1 MSVTVVVGATGAL
14 GVPVAQRLSDEGHAL
29 VLVAR
34 SQDAVADLAHSLGA
48 DAVAADVTSDDDV
61 AKVAQHIQGKGLRML
76 VYLPAAPMTTNVL
89 TADTAALTGAFDVKV
104 NGLLRFIK
112 ALDAEF
118 VPGTKIVV
126 VSGTFAFDPSPMA
139 ASAGVANAA
148 QVNLVRQL
156 QRALG
161 ERGVTIHV
169 VAPGPVMTQRWL
181 SVAQA
186 EAARRGVSVDVI
198 KAEAAAANPT
208 GELVTIEQVAW
219 AVSILADP
227 HASALAGSTLLLDG
241 GRRTSIP

>member
-14 GVPVAQRLSDEGHAL
+14 GAPVARQLRDDGHSL

-34 SQDAVADLAHSLGA
+34 SQDSVDELAASLSAVG
-48 DAVAADVTSDDDV
+48 VAADVTSQADV
-61 AKVAQHIQGKGLRML
+61 DKVSDQVRGKGLRML

-89 TADTAALTGAFDVKV
+89 TADPSALSAAFDVKV
-104 NGLLRFIK
+104 NGLLRFVK
-112 ALDAEF
+112 ALDSEF
-118 VPGTKIVV
+118 VAGTKIVV

-161 ERGVTIHV
+161 ERGVTLHV

-186 EAARRGVSVDVI
+186 EAARRGVSLDVI
-198 KAEAAAANPT
+198 KEEAAAANPT